1 MLIHELTLPRSK
13 VDGRVGAPRTLGFS
27 SAALHA
33 PISAIMMTEVACVR
47 DDMSVED
54 LLTFFL
60 DHALHHAPV
69 VDAESS
75 LVGFVSLSDL
85 VCERAEH
92 GDTEEIA
99 LRVRLAAGG
108 GYGLGSGFHV
118 QSEARTVADIMS
130 QPAICL
136 QASAT
141 VTMAAAVM

>member
-1 MLIHELTLPRSK
+1 
-13 VDGRVGAPRTLGFS
+13 VW
-27 SAALHA
+27 
-33 PISAIMMTEVACVR
+33 R

-85 VCERAEH
+85 VCERADH

-99 LRVRLAAGG
+99 LRVHWLPARLRA
-108 GYGLGSGFHV
+108 GSGFHA

-141 VTMAAAVM
+141 VTMARA